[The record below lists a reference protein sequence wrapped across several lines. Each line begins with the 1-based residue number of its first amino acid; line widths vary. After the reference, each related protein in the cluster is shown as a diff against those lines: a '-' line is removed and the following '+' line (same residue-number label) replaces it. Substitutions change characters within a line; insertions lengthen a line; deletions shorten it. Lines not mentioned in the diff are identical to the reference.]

1 MLSKSRGQVLRI
13 ATIFHV
19 LFSIENEED
28 VAYDSEVSEV
38 AVKAAVNFVQT
49 ACQQTAFIVG
59 KGLIQEVQAYKTGVL
74 CINSCKSCRTEVSYY
89 Y

>member
-59 KGLIQEVQAYKTGVL
+59 KGLIQ
-74 CINSCKSCRTEVSYY
+74 
-89 Y
+89 

>member
-28 VAYDSEVSEV
+28 VTYDSEVSEV

-59 KGLIQEVQAYKTGVL
+59 KGLIQEEVQAYKTGVL
-74 CINSCKSCRTEVSYY
+74 
-89 Y
+89 

>member
-1 MLSKSRGQVLRI
+1 MVSKSRGQVLRI

-19 LFSIENEED
+19 LFSIENED
-28 VAYDSEVSEV
+28 VTYDSEVSEV

-49 ACQQTAFIVG
+49 ACQQTTFIIG

-74 CINSCKSCRTEVSYY
+74 
-89 Y
+89 